1 MDKEIKMT
9 IVINLLAGS
18 GVGKSTTAAD
28 LFAKLKLR
36 KYNAELVQEFVKKWA
51 WQGRKPTG
59 FDQVYL
65 FGKQAQSESCLY
77 GKVDYIVT
85 DSPLLLSGFYEGY
98 HLKREIVLPAVLNFL
113 DYAKENG
120 VIHKNY
126 FLSRNKPFDPR
137 GRYETAEEAKNVDVL
152 LKDFLAKHQIDYK
165 FLDVDDELRSLE
177 IIKDLE
183 QYSINK

>member
-1 MDKEIKMT
+1 MT
-9 IVINLLAGS
+9 VVINLLAGS

-36 KYNAELVQEFVKKWA
+36 SYNAELIQEFVKKWA
-51 WQGRKPTG
+51 WLGRKPTG

-77 GKVDYIVT
+77 GKVDYLVT
-85 DSPLLLSGFYEGY
+85 DSPLILSAFYESY
-98 HLKREIVLPAVLNFL
+98 HLKREIVLPAVFNFL

-137 GRYETAEEAKNVDVL
+137 GRYETAEEASRVDHL
-152 LKDFLAKHQIDYK
+152 LKDFLAKHGVEYK
-165 FLDVDDELRSLE
+165 FLEVEDSLRAE
-177 IIKDLE
+177 AIIADLE
-183 QYSINK
+183 GDFNENTRKD